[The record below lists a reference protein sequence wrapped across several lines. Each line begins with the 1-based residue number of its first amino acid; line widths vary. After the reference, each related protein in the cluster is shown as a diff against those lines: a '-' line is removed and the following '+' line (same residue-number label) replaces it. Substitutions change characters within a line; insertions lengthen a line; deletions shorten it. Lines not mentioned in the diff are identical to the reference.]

1 MGNRSIFMIRKL
13 LIANRGEIAVR
24 IIRTCREMGIT
35 TVVVFSDADKDSL
48 AVSLADE
55 AVAIGG
61 NTPAESYLVIEKILH
76 AAALTNADAIHPG
89 FGFLAEN
96 AEFAYQVKSH
106 GLIFVGPA
114 PASIE
119 AMGDKRI
126 AKMMLS
132 DVPFIPGYI
141 GDDQS
146 DEALVNAAKEVG
158 YPIMVKA
165 AAGGGGKGMRLVY
178 EEKDLVDAL
187 ASARRESAQAFSNDT
202 LMLERAILE
211 PRHIEIQVFGDQVGN
226 IIAIGERECS
236 IQRRHQ
242 KIVEETPSRA
252 LTPALRQ
259 RMCDTAVNI
268 ARQIGYMS
276 AGTMEFLLD
285 KDGSYYF
292 MEMNTRLQV
301 EHPVTEMVYNIDLVK
316 WQLQVADGMTLD
328 DIIGNRG
335 MEPRGHA
342 IEVRVY
348 AEDPANQFLPVI
360 GTIQH
365 FEPAH
370 NVRTDAGIRSGDTIS
385 PYYDP
390 MIAKVIA
397 HASNR
402 LESIRK
408 LEYALGQ
415 MKLLGLTNNI
425 AYLRRILLT
434 PEHLVGLIST
444 RFVEE
449 HSNLLSVDVP
459 LPSAALIAAALAQG
473 NPQKAWRN
481 FPNRPTKH
489 TFTYQGQSH
498 PVSITA
504 TAGMLLVTVGGDH
517 LVELHSATLPDIVF
531 SVNGHRQKATVVQTP
546 DDKVW
551 VHLHGDTFALQ
562 LVNPMPVPSE
572 TQESAGLLHAPM
584 PGKVIKVAVAA
595 GDVVERGTLLM
606 ILEAMKMEHRIEAP
620 FSGIVEAIHYEQGD
634 TVQADEV
641 LLALIESP

>member
-1 MGNRSIFMIRKL
+1 MIRKL

-35 TVVVFSDADKDSL
+35 TVVVYSEADKDSL

-55 AVAIGG
+55 AIAIGG

-76 AAALTNADAIHPG
+76 AAIMSNTDAIHPG

-96 AEFAYQVKSH
+96 AEFSYQVKSL
-106 GLIFVGPA
+106 GLTFVGPS

-126 AKMMLS
+126 AKMMLTE
-132 DVPFIPGYI
+132 VPFVPGYI
-141 GDDQS
+141 SDSQDD
-146 DEALVNAAKEVG
+146 DTLVNAARDLG

-165 AAGGGGKGMRLVY
+165 AAGGGGKGMRLVH
-178 EEKDLVDAL
+178 EEKDLVEAM
-187 ASARRESAQAFSNDT
+187 ASARREAAQAFSNDT

-226 IIAIGERECS
+226 VIAIGERECS

-252 LTPALRQ
+252 LSPALRQ
-259 RMCDTAVNI
+259 RMCDSAVSI
-268 ARQIGYMS
+268 ARQIGYYS

-285 KDGSYYF
+285 RDGSFYF

-316 WQLQVADGMTLD
+316 WQFQVADGMTLD
-328 DIIGNRG
+328 EIIGNRG
-335 MEPRGHA
+335 LEPRGHA

-360 GTIQH
+360 GTIRH

-370 NVRTDAGIRSGDTIS
+370 NVRTDSGIRSGDKIS

-397 HASNR
+397 HADNR
-402 LESIRK
+402 TESIRK
-408 LEYALGQ
+408 LDYALGQ
-415 MKLLGLTNNI
+415 MKLLGITNNI
-425 AYLRRILLT
+425 AYLRRVLLT
-434 PEHLVGLIST
+434 PEHLVGMINT

-449 HSNLLSVDVP
+449 HSDLLSITTP
-459 LPSAALIAAALAQG
+459 LKPAALIGAALTQG
-473 NPQKAWRN
+473 DGTKAWRN
-481 FPNRPTKH
+481 FHNRPTKQTFLHHGITHVVTIASGNGTH
-489 TFTYQGQSH
+489 T
-498 PVSITA
+498 
-504 TAGMLLVTVGGDH
+504 VTVDGLEY
-517 LVELHSATLPDIVF
+517 LVVLHDLLLPEVVF
-531 SVNGHRQKATVVQTP
+531 STNGLRQKTTVIE
-546 DDKVW
+546 DHDKVW
-551 VHLHGDTFALQ
+551 VHVQGDTYHLQ
-562 LVNPMPVPSE
+562 RVNPLPLPDTAQE
-572 TQESAGLLHAPM
+572 TKGSLVAPM
-584 PGKVIKVAVAA
+584 PGKVIRVAVET
-595 GDVVERGTLLM
+595 GDSVSKGTLLM

-620 FSGIVEAIHYEQGD
+620 YDGIIEAIHYQQGD

-641 LLALIESP
+641 LLALIEETQQNNM